1 MARKLKAKNNDP
13 SDLCNVCVKSSDST
27 NPTMAQSKAKTHK
40 AIAQKHLHSRISFLY
55 RAATYLAKVDG
66 QSQARVPCIDD
77 ESKKSCHPGRKL
89 QCAATTPQ
97 AVPANVLH
105 VSAIEPHSMM
115 PESGPHNGWASNDF
129 ALSRQLLAN
138 LRAVSLR
145 SQIKLPPAVKHTMCK
160 RCNVLLIPGSTFTS
174 YIENKSSGGRKPWA
188 DVLVTT
194 CTACGTSKRFPVGA
208 KRQVR
213 KESRIDKAQGMG
225 QQGHR
230 VA

>member
-1 MARKLKAKNNDP
+1 
-13 SDLCNVCVKSSDST
+13 
-27 NPTMAQSKAKTHK
+27 MAQSKARTHK
-40 AIAQKHLHSRISFLY
+40 EVAQKHLHSRISFLY
-55 RAATYLAKVDG
+55 RAATCLAKVDG

-77 ESKKSCHPGRKL
+77 GAKKSCHPGREL

-97 AVPANVLH
+97 AVSENGLNASTIQQHN
-105 VSAIEPHSMM
+105 MM
-115 PESGPHNGWASNDF
+115 PETGPHNSRASEDF
-129 ALSRQLLAN
+129 ALSRQLLAH

-160 RCNVLLIPGSTFTS
+160 RCNVVLIPGSTFTS
-174 YIENKSSGGRKPWA
+174 YIENKSSGGKKPWA

-225 QQGHR
+225 
-230 VA
+230 